1 MLSDFHTR
9 KSRHLRKGV
18 PIFFFRRFA
27 RTGKNKKTEP
37 KEIGILPYGSVV
49 VFSAYAFSFSN
60 SCMQAI
66 KALTDST
73 GHAL

>member
-18 PIFFFRRFA
+18 PIFSFGVSLEP
-27 RTGKNKKTEP
+27 GKIKTEP
-37 KEIGILPYGSVV
+37 QEIGILPYGSVV
-49 VFSAYAFSFSN
+49 VFSVYAFSFSN